1 MASKSIKVR
10 AKAIDG
16 VAKAKCLFSH
26 PMETGLRKD
35 KKTGKVIPAHFIQEV
50 VAVHNDNIVLTAYWS
65 GGIAQNPY
73 MAFKINSANK
83 GDSLKVSWSDNKGDS
98 DSIDIKIK

>member
-1 MASKSIKVR
+1 MANKSIKVR

-16 VAKAKCLFSH
+16 IAKAKCLFSH

-35 KKTGKVIPAHFIQEV
+35 KKTGKIIPAHFIQEV

-65 GGIAQNPY
+65 GGISQNPY
-73 MAFKINSANK
+73 LAFKINGANK

>member
-1 MASKSIKVR
+1 MATKSIKVR

-35 KKTGKVIPAHFIQEV
+35 KK
-50 VAVHNDNIVLTAYWS
+50 NR
-65 GGIAQNPY
+65 
-73 MAFKINSANK
+73 
-83 GDSLKVSWSDNKGDS
+83 
-98 DSIDIKIK
+98 